1 MRDARQTWSYQLA
14 GLHVRSDFRLPE
26 AIHDDAPAMPDS
38 SVSAT
43 AMTIE
48 DGRRLGLPPPPGGSA
63 RSADAQRVRYVAPGV
78 GAFVIEDGRRIV
90 AWPDDEAEPGTLSQ
104 QLTGPALALALMQQ
118 GALVLHASVVAIDH
132 VAVLIAGHS
141 GDGKST
147 LAAALA
153 RAGHDVLADDL
164 AVVDVQGDVPAVRP
178 VSALVRLADVETP
191 PAAHA
196 DAWVAAGKTVQRL
209 ATQTDGRQPTCV
221 AAIVVLGWGATFDV
235 APVGDVEA
243 ALLLLEYAFC
253 RPAFAAPQAAAAL
266 AGCARLAGRC
276 PVRVARRPRDLRCV
290 GALVGTIEHIARAK
304 G

>member
-1 MRDARQTWSYQLA
+1 VRDARQTWSYRLA

-26 AIHDDAPAMPDS
+26 AVHDEAIARPTWPT
-38 SVSAT
+38 SVI

-48 DGRRLGLPPPPGGSA
+48 DGRRLGLPPPPEGNA

-90 AWPDDEAEPGTLSQ
+90 AWPDDQAEAGTLSQ

-118 GALVLHASVVAIDH
+118 GALVLHASVVAIDDA
-132 VAVLIAGHS
+132 AVLLVGHS

-147 LAAALA
+147 LAAAMA

-164 AVVDVQGDVPAVRP
+164 AVVDVQGRAPEVRA
-178 VSALVRLADVETP
+178 VSALVRLT
-191 PAAHA
+191 AAQTTSAVHD
-196 DAWVAAGKTVQRL
+196 DAWEAAGKTVQRL
-209 ATQTDGRQPTCV
+209 AIRPDRRHSTRV
-221 AAIVVLGWGATFDV
+221 AAIVVLGWGDTQDM
-235 APVGDVEA
+235 PSVGDVEA

-266 AGCARLAGRC
+266 AACARLAGRC
-276 PVRVARRPRDLRCV
+276 PVRVVRRPRDLRLV
-290 GALVGTIEHIARAK
+290 SALVGAVERIVRAE